1 MIISFVVVGIHV
13 CETKSAEKVII
24 SGYNDKGDI
33 LNPFEI
39 KEEKS
44 SIEGCYVN
52 DIRYY
57 LEATKDNQHIYF
69 SRPSELMQ
77 NLIPN
82 LVYHGFTVKQI
93 RISPERSAHQEWK
106 PTRYE
111 IELISRYE
119 KEFAIPADQRVT
131 EWIGDL
137 ALYEVKSDVTETI
150 FTKRLEHILEQT
162 DLTLEEIN
170 SGLLSDSDI
179 QTAVERSLLASSPA
193 EESIVAQYTDHG
205 VLNVIKQYPSG
216 KFYNHY
222 GYDPKT
228 KVSNSRAGAY
238 HSLAEAK
245 EMMERHRSKAVE
257 QPQDDKKADK
267 ETDTVSIRFAKKQ
280 IYGEHTITVKGQ
292 EITYVNVALPKTSK
306 YHGYALSI
314 NRDRI
319 RDDKFNPKMAFAS
332 ISDKEYTLSKWD
344 KAAQKA
350 QEISLTAQQIKKEFD
365 SWKQKKR
372 DTPVR

>member
-1 MIISFVVVGIHV
+1 M
-13 CETKSAEKVII
+13 
-24 SGYNDKGDI
+24 
-33 LNPFEI
+33 
-39 KEEKS
+39 
-44 SIEGCYVN
+44 
-52 DIRYY
+52 
-57 LEATKDNQHIYF
+57 
-69 SRPSELMQ
+69 
-77 NLIPN
+77 PN
-82 LVYHGFTVKQI
+82 NNT
-93 RISPERSAHQEWK
+93 EREWY

-119 KEFAIPADQRVT
+119 KEFAIPEDQRVT
-131 EWIGDL
+131 EWFGDL
-137 ALYEVKSDVTETI
+137 NLYEVKSDVTETI
-150 FTKRLEHILEQT
+150 FTKRLEYILEQT
-162 DLTLEEIN
+162 DLTLEEID

-179 QTAVERSLLASSPA
+179 QTAVERSLLTSSPA

-257 QPQDDKKADK
+257 LQKEIGEDDKNAAK
-267 ETDTVSIRFAKKQ
+267 EVDSQAPHLSIRFAKRQ
-280 IYGEHTITVKGQ
+280 VYGEHTITVKGQ

-319 RDDKFNPKMAFAS
+319 RDDKFSPKMAFVS

-365 SWKQKKR
+365 SWKEKKR